1 MTNAEILLNLEQQ
14 KEAFR
19 SELFKGIAEKLAEC
33 ELLNV
38 QDCPSEVYAVTAT
51 AKVIEE
57 ALQDFS
63 LVRGEI
69 Y

>member
-1 MTNAEILLNLEQQ
+1 MKNAEILLNLEKQ
-14 KEAFR
+14 KDAFR
-19 SELFKGIAEKLAEC
+19 SELFKKIAEKLADY

-38 QDCPSEVYAVTAT
+38 QDCPNEAYAVTAA
-51 AKVIEE
+51 AKIIGE

-63 LVRGEI
+63 LFRGEI